1 MTGSKLQRRRS
12 LRDDAV
18 NVPNALTMMRIL
30 LIPVVLWQLD
40 NATPRANFWAA
51 MVYVVCTVT
60 DFFDGFLARRM
71 GVVSILGQFLDPLA
85 DKLLVMSTLVFMV
98 FQGRLP
104 WLGVIAVIITEAR
117 ELSITSLRVIAM
129 GEGVSMPAAQG
140 GKEKAALQ
148 MLSVLFLILHHRYD
162 ILYYGIGRTSC
173 DMNAVGVALLYL
185 STILSLLSGAD
196 YLRIFYD
203 AVEAKEKRLAHDTE
217 PRSGK
222 ENEA

>member
-1 MTGSKLQRRRS
+1 MTGTKQQRRRS
-12 LRDDAV
+12 LRDDAI

-30 LIPVVLWQLD
+30 LIPVVLWQLG

-51 MVYVVCTVT
+51 IVYVVCTIT
-60 DFFDGFLARRM
+60 DFFDGFLARKM

-98 FQGRLP
+98 WEGRLP
-104 WLGVIAVIITEAR
+104 WLGVLAVIITEAR
-117 ELSITSLRVIAM
+117 ELSVTSLRVIAM
-129 GEGVSMPAAQG
+129 GEGVSMPATQG

-162 ILYYGIGRTSC
+162 ILYFGFGRMSC

-185 STILSLLSGAD
+185 STVLSLLSGAD
-196 YLRIFYD
+196 YLRLFYD
-203 AVEAKEKRLAHDTE
+203 AVEAKERRLAVDSDART
-217 PRSGK
+217 GK
-222 ENEA
+222 ENDA